1 MSNAKNAVADPA
13 GGSVPTDDT
22 GPDNMPDAKDAEL
35 LQEQMK
41 GDEASVEELEEK
53 LPPLYVPS
61 YACVT
66 SLSFCHSSR
75 FRRAREGRMLL
86 AKVDGHN
93 LVAGGDCGKG
103 GD

>member
-1 MSNAKNAVADPA
+1 MSNAKKAVADPA

-22 GPDNMPDAKDAEL
+22 GPDDMPDAKDAEL

-53 LPPLYVPS
+53 LPP
-61 YACVT
+61 
-66 SLSFCHSSR
+66 FSR
-75 FRRAREGRMLL
+75 FRRAREERMLL